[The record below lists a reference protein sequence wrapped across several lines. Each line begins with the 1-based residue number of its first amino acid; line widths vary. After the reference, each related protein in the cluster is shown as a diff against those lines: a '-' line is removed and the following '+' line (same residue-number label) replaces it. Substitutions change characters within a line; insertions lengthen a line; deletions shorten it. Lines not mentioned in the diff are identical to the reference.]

1 MISVYLSLG
10 SNIGDKKAYLEAAL
24 ERLNQLPQTSLAA
37 VSSFYETAA
46 WGKTDQDDF
55 LNICCQLET
64 ELAAQQL
71 LIECQQIEKDL
82 HRVRHEHWGPRTIDI
97 DILLYGS
104 EHIATENLKVPH
116 PYMTERAFVLVPLFE
131 IAPSLEICGYSITSY
146 LKTLNLEE
154 VRKLQS

>member
-24 ERLNQLPQTSLAA
+24 ERLNQLPQTSLVA

-46 WGKTDQDDF
+46 WGKTDQDNF
-55 LNICCQLET
+55 LNICCQLKT

-71 LIECQQIEKDL
+71 LIECQQIEKNL
-82 HRVRHEHWGPRTIDI
+82 HRVRYEHWGPRTIDI

-104 EHIATENLKVPH
+104 EHIATESLKVPH

-131 IAPSLEICGYSITSY
+131 IAPSLEICGHSITSY

>member
-24 ERLNQLPQTSLAA
+24 ERLNQLPQTSVTA

-55 LNICCQLET
+55 LNICCQLKT

-104 EHIATENLKVPH
+104 EHIATESLKVPH

-131 IAPSLEICGYSITSY
+131 IAPSLEICGHSITSY

>member
-24 ERLNQLPQTSLAA
+24 DRLNQLPQTTVAA

-64 ELAAQQL
+64 ELDAQQL
-71 LIECQQIEKDL
+71 LTECQEIEKDL
-82 HRVRHEHWGPRTIDI
+82 QRVRHEHWGPRTIDI

-104 EHIATENLKVPH
+104 EHIATESLKVPH

-131 IAPSLEICGYSITSY
+131 IAPSLEICGHSITSY